1 MYPTKGNKIMST
13 IVALMFDDPYKAEEA
28 RAALHRM
35 GGEGLLEIDETAL
48 IVKDP
53 QGRMRLSQDLNVV
66 SKDRRTGHILGMIV
80 AAITGTMPFIVAGAA
95 AGHILGRLTDNG
107 TTNTFIKQIGK
118 DLRPGTS
125 ALIMLGRSDEQRR
138 QRVIEHLGPFQ
149 PKLVESDLPTD
160 LENELQRSL
169 AQHAA

>member
-1 MYPTKGNKIMST
+1 MST
-13 IVALMFDDPYKAEEA
+13 LVALMFDDPFKAEEA

-35 GGEGLLEIDETAL
+35 GSEGLLEMDETAL

-53 QGRMRLSQDLNVV
+53 QGRVRISQDLNVV

-80 AAITGTMPFIVAGAA
+80 SAVTGTMPFILGGTTS
-95 AGHILGRLTDNG
+95 GHVMGRLNDNG
-107 TTNTFIKQIGK
+107 ITKTFITQLGQ

-125 ALIMLGRSDEQRR
+125 ALIMLGRSDAQRR
-138 QRVIEHLGPFQ
+138 QRVIDQLAPFQ
-149 PKLVESDLPTD
+149 PKLIESDLPTD

-169 AQHAA
+169 TQHAA

>member
-1 MYPTKGNKIMST
+1 MST
-13 IVALMFDDPYKAEEA
+13 LVALMFDDPFKAEEA

-35 GGEGLLEIDETAL
+35 DGEGLLEMDETAL

-53 QGRMRLSQDLNVV
+53 QGKMRISQDLSVV

-80 AAITGTMPFIVAGAA
+80 AAITGTMPFILAGTI
-95 AGHILGRLTDNG
+95 AGHVLGRLTDNG
-107 TTNTFIKQIGK
+107 TTNTFIKQMGK

-125 ALIMLGRSDEQRR
+125 ALVILGRSDAQRR
-138 QRVIEHLGPFQ
+138 QRVIEQLGPFQ
-149 PKLVESDLPTD
+149 PTLIESDLPTD

-169 AQHAA
+169 AKPAA